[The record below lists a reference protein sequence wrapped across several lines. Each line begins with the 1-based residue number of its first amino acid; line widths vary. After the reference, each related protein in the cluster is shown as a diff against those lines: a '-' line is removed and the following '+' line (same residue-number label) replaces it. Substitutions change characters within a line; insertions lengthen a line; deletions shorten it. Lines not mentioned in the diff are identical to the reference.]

1 MPTTEEKEILKT
13 LQDNFNQLSDNL
25 KEVVREPEQKT
36 TFQTFLPQIIPVVF
50 SIVAALLAFVTA
62 TQKTSYQVDSLKN
75 NITRIENT
83 IIKEIKTDV
92 HELQANLYDCR
103 AWRSKAQNQ
112 LDNIQQDIEK
122 LESKAH
128 SMHQLP

>member
-50 SIVAALLAFVTA
+50 SIVAPLLAFVTA

-75 NITRIENT
+75 NLTRIEHT